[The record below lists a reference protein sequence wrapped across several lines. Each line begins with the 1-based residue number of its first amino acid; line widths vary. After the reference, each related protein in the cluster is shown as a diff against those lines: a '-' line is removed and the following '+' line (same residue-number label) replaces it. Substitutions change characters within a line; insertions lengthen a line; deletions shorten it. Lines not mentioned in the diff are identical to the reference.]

1 MKNNNSNNSSNVV
14 SVVSYKS
21 YVEFTVYLNS
31 KFSIN
36 YSLLFSLENKVKK
49 GLVLY
54 SVILKYGHSN
64 FSLYIL

>member
-1 MKNNNSNNSSNVV
+1 MKNNNSKNSSNVV

-36 YSLLFSLENKVKK
+36 YSLIFLENKVKK

>member
-36 YSLLFSLENKVKK
+36 YSLSSLENKVKK